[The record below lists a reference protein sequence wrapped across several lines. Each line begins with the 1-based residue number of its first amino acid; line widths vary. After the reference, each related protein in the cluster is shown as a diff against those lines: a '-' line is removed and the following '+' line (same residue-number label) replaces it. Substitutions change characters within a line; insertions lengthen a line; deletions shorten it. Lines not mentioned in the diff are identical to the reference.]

1 MRSSTGCT
9 GGGTARERSVV
20 GILGSGSGLGVSGL
34 IPAADGWVALGTEG
48 GHVSFAPHDERE
60 VAILRHAWK
69 QFSHV
74 SFERLLSGS
83 GLELM
88 YRALAEHAGVKAEA
102 LSAPDITQRGLAG
115 ADRVCLETLE
125 VFCGLLGTAAANLA
139 VTLGSLGGIYIGGGI
154 VPRLGEYFDRSPF
167 RERFEDKGRFSDYV
181 KAIPTYVITAPN
193 ATFFGASAILEAQL
207 RTIEGS
213 AASAILEQIRRAL
226 PGLSPA
232 EKRVAEH
239 VLAQPRTVLG
249 DPIADIARAAG
260 EDTWRL
266 PLTDSVKE
274 ELKSDVADLKN
285 AGDRMGGAMSAAL
298 FLQKFVKDTPW
309 AHLDIAGT
317 VWADKPGAT
326 WDKGATGFGVRLLEQ
341 FVRIASHDLRE
352 PVNAINHAAPALADD
367 LPTLQKIK
375 SSGTIVVGHRESS
388 IPFSYLD
395 GNQKPVGYSMDLCN
409 KIVEEVKKELKMP
422 ALVTKLTPVTS
433 QTRIPLMTNGT
444 IDLECGSTTNALE
457 RQKQVAFGVTTF
469 VSPVRMVVK
478 ADSGIKTLD
487 DLNGKAVATTTG
499 TTSDRYIKQNEKGHN
514 IDVKNVYGK
523 DHAESFLM
531 VETGRASAFVMDEVL
546 LAGFIAN
553 AKNPKDFAI
562 VGPAL
567 STEPYGIMLRKDDP
581 QFKALVDKTLSGL
594 MKSGEINKIYAKW
607 FTSPI
612 PPKNVNLNLP
622 MNAQLQEAIKH
633 PSDKGI

>member
-1 MRSSTGCT
+1 MRTS
-9 GGGTARERSVV
+9 
-20 GILGSGSGLGVSGL
+20 I
-34 IPAADGWVALGTEG
+34 
-48 GHVSFAPHDERE
+48 
-60 VAILRHAWK
+60 
-69 QFSHV
+69 
-74 SFERLLSGS
+74 RL
-83 GLELM
+83 M
-88 YRALAEHAGVKAEA
+88 ALAVSSA
-102 LSAPDITQRGLAG
+102 LL
-115 ADRVCLETLE
+115 
-125 VFCGLLGTAAANLA
+125 
-139 VTLGSLGGIYIGGGI
+139 
-154 VPRLGEYFDRSPF
+154 
-167 RERFEDKGRFSDYV
+167 
-181 KAIPTYVITAPN
+181 
-193 ATFFGASAILEAQL
+193 
-207 RTIEGS
+207 
-213 AASAILEQIRRAL
+213 
-226 PGLSPA
+226 
-232 EKRVAEH
+232 
-239 VLAQPRTVLG
+239 
-249 DPIADIARAAG
+249 
-260 EDTWRL
+260 
-266 PLTDSVKE
+266 
-274 ELKSDVADLKN
+274 
-285 AGDRMGGAMSAAL
+285 
-298 FLQKFVKDTPW
+298 
-309 AHLDIAGT
+309 
-317 VWADKPGAT
+317 
-326 WDKGATGFGVRLLEQ
+326 
-341 FVRIASHDLRE
+341 
-352 PVNAINHAAPALADD
+352 AAPAMAD
-367 LPTLQKIK
+367 TLQKIK
-375 SSGTIVVGHRESS
+375 DTGTITIGHRESS

-409 KIVEEVKKELKMP
+409 KIVDAVKKELKMP

-444 IDLECGSTTNALE
+444 VDLECGSTTNSLE

-546 LAGFIAN
+546 LAGFVAN

-607 FTSPI
+607 FTSAI

-622 MNAQLQEAIKH
+622 MNAQLQEAIKN
-633 PSDKGI
+633 PNDKGI